1 MKRLFDFSFSFII
14 VCCLVIPFL
23 ILCVLYKFKSDGPL
37 IHWSRRIGENGN
49 EFFMP
54 KIRTMKIGAPNVATH
69 LLKNPNLF
77 FTKRGA
83 FLRKYSLDELP
94 QVWSILVG
102 KMSFVGPRPALFN
115 QYDLINLRAKIG
127 IDKLKPGLTGWAQV
141 NGRDSLSLTEKVG
154 FDMEYLNKKSFIFDL
169 KILFLSAIKSF
180 ASYDVS
186 H

>member
-1 MKRLFDFSFSFII
+1 MCSNL
-14 VCCLVIPFL
+14 
-23 ILCVLYKFKSDGPL
+23 
-37 IHWSRRIGENGN
+37 
-49 EFFMP
+49 
-54 KIRTMKIGAPNVATH
+54 ATH

-127 IDKLKPGLTGWAQV
+127 IDKLKPGLTGWAPQV
-141 NGRDSLSLTEKVG
+141 N
-154 FDMEYLNKKSFIFDL
+154 
-169 KILFLSAIKSF
+169 
-180 ASYDVS
+180 
-186 H
+186 